1 MFVGSVLVWF
11 MEGPIVFQSSKILAS
26 LSLILWLCGTG
37 FVALPFNASSVFG
50 QGKVAAKTASA
61 SKPTA
66 PSTANT
72 PTNPNG
78 PVIVAAV
85 NGQTISRDELAKL
98 CLKRSGQDVL
108 DSVINKYLIMQACQ
122 AQQITISQKDVDD
135 EIGRIAKKFNL
146 TTAMYLK
153 LIEDQRDILPEQYA
167 ADVVWPMLALR
178 SLARDKATVSQED
191 IDKAYQAEFGTKIQV
206 RMLAVSDEKKARDL
220 WQQAKTTP
228 DLFKTLCKKYS
239 EDPASAS
246 VEGLLPPIRRL
257 GVDDPIE
264 KVAFTLQPNQISDV
278 FAVANMFVALQ
289 CVRHVSANPPS
300 TEQIAEIQKGI
311 RQELEDVKLREL
323 AETIFGTLREQS
335 SVVKIMGN
343 PELEKQYPGVAAMIN
358 RQPIPMA
365 TLEAECIKRF
375 GPKVLDGAIHRKLL
389 EGALES
395 IGAKISQAD
404 IDQEIAR
411 AAVYYGMVHNDGSPN
426 IEAWMKE
433 VLKENGSS
441 VELYISDVVWPTV
454 ALKKM
459 IAGKVTVNEQD
470 LQKGFES
477 NYGPRAEVLAIVCSN
492 QRTAQEVWQMARD
505 NPTDQFFGELASQY
519 SVEPSSRSN
528 FGKIPPLRRH
538 SGQPI
543 LEEAAFKMQPGE
555 LSGIIETG
563 GQYVVLRSQ
572 GRTTPVVAELS
583 AVRDELTKDI
593 LEKKQR
599 LAMEKHLDN
608 LLTSAQIDN
617 WLVPKSQ
624 LGTSAT
630 QASLKVLREQSE
642 QVKR

>member
-1 MFVGSVLVWF
+1 MSLV
-11 MEGPIVFQSSKILAS
+11 V
-26 LSLILWLCGTG
+26 WLCGIG
-37 FVALPFNASSVFG
+37 SLALPFTTLSVFG
-50 QGKVAAKTASA
+50 QGKIPAKAASA
-61 SKPTA
+61 LKPTP
-66 PSTANT
+66 PSTSNT
-72 PTNPNG
+72 PANPNG

-98 CLKRSGQDVL
+98 CLKRSGQEVL

-135 EIGRIAKKFNL
+135 EIGRIATKFNL

-178 SLARDKATVSQED
+178 SLARDKATVSQQD

-220 WQQAKTTP
+220 WQQAKAKP
-228 DLFKTLCKKYS
+228 DTFKTIAKQHS

-264 KVAFTLQPNQISDV
+264 KMAFSLQPNQISDV
-278 FAVANMFVALQ
+278 FSVANMFITLQ
-289 CVRHVSANPPS
+289 CVRHISANPPS

-323 AETIFGTLREQS
+323 AETIFATLREQS

-358 RQPIPMA
+358 RQPIPLA

-395 IGAKISQAD
+395 IGAKVEQAD

-411 AAVYYGMVHNDGSPN
+411 AAVYYGMVNNDGRPN
-426 IEAWMKE
+426 IEAWLKE
-433 VLKENGSS
+433 VLKDDGSS
-441 VELYISDVVWPTV
+441 IELYISDVVWPTV

-459 IAGKVTVNEQD
+459 IAGKVTVSEQD

-538 SGQPI
+538 SGQPT

-608 LLTSAQIDN
+608 LLTAAQIDN

-630 QASLKVLREQSE
+630 QASLKVLREQSG
-642 QVKR
+642 QLQR

>member
-1 MFVGSVLVWF
+1 M
-11 MEGPIVFQSSKILAS
+11 FQSSKLTARLLLAVR
-26 LSLILWLCGTG
+26 LCVVGSI
-37 FVALPFNASSVFG
+37 ALQFPTSSVYG
-50 QGKVAAKTASA
+50 QGKVAAKAVSA
-61 SKPTA
+61 AKPTP

-78 PVIVAAV
+78 PVIVATV

-98 CLKRSGQDVL
+98 CLLRSGQDVL
-108 DSVINKYLIMQACQ
+108 DSVINKYLIMQACK

-135 EIGRIAKKFNL
+135 EIGRIATKFNL

-153 LIEDQRDILPEQYA
+153 LIEDQRDIIPEQYA

-178 SLARDKATVSQED
+178 SLARDKATVSQSD

-220 WQQAKTTP
+220 WQQAKAKP
-228 DLFKTLCKKYS
+228 DSFKTIAKQHS

-278 FAVANMFVALQ
+278 FSVANMFITLQ
-289 CVRHVSANPPS
+289 CVRHIGANLPS
-300 TEQIAEIQKGI
+300 PQQIAEIQKGI

-323 AETIFGTLREQS
+323 AETIFATLREQS
-335 SVVKIMGN
+335 SVVKILGN
-343 PELEKQYPGVAAMIN
+343 PELERQYPGVAAMIN
-358 RQPIPMA
+358 REPIPLA

-375 GPKVLDGAIHRKLL
+375 GPKVLDGAIHRRLL

-395 IGAKISQAD
+395 IGAKVEQAD

-411 AAVYYGMVHNDGSPN
+411 AAVYYGMVHNDGRPN
-426 IEAWMKE
+426 IEAWFKE
-433 VLKENGSS
+433 VLKEDGSS
-441 VELYISDVVWPTV
+441 IELYVSDVVWPTV

-459 IAGKVTVNEQD
+459 IAGKVTVTEQD

-505 NPTDQFFGELASQY
+505 NPTEQFFGELASQY

-555 LSGIIETG
+555 LSGIIEAG

-572 GRTTPVVAELS
+572 GKTTSVVAELS
-583 AVRDELTKDI
+583 AVRTELTKDI

-599 LAMEKHLDN
+599 LAMEKHLES
-608 LLTSAQIDN
+608 LLSAAQIDN
-617 WLVPKSQ
+617 FLVPKSQ
-624 LGTSAT
+624 LGTAAT
-630 QASLKVLREQSE
+630 QASLKVMREQTGPV
-642 QVKR
+642 QR

>member
-1 MFVGSVLVWF
+1 M
-11 MEGPIVFQSSKILAS
+11 FQSSKIPAR
-26 LSLILWLCGTG
+26 LSLVAWLCGVG
-37 FVALPFNASSVFG
+37 SIALPFTASPVFG
-50 QGKVAAKTASA
+50 QGKVAAKAASA
-61 SKPTA
+61 LKPTP
-66 PSTANT
+66 PSISNTTA
-72 PTNPNG
+72 NPNG
-78 PVIVAAV
+78 PMILATV

-98 CLKRSGQDVL
+98 CLQRSGQDVL
-108 DSVINKYLIMQACQ
+108 DSVINKYLIIQACK
-122 AQQITISQKDVDD
+122 AQQIAISQKDVDD
-135 EIGRIAKKFNL
+135 EIARIATKFNL

-178 SLARDKATVSQED
+178 GLARDKAIVSQQD

-206 RMLAVSDEKKARDL
+206 RMLAVSDEKKALDL
-220 WQQAKTTP
+220 WQQAKAKP
-228 DLFKTLCKKYS
+228 DSFKTLAKQHS

-264 KVAFTLQPNQISDV
+264 KVAFSLQPNQISDV
-278 FAVANMFVALQ
+278 FSVANMFITLQ
-289 CVRHVSANPPS
+289 CVRHISANPPS
-300 TEQIAEIQKGI
+300 PQQITEIQKGI
-311 RQELEDVKLREL
+311 RQEQEDIKLREL
-323 AETIFGTLREQS
+323 AETIFATLREQS
-335 SVVKIMGN
+335 SVVKVLGN
-343 PELEKQYPGVAAMIN
+343 PELERQYPGVAAMIN
-358 RQPIPMA
+358 REPIPLA
-365 TLEAECIKRF
+365 TLESECIKRF

-395 IGAKISQAD
+395 IGAKIEQAD

-411 AAVYYGMVHNDGSPN
+411 AAVYYGMVHNDGRPN
-426 IEAWMKE
+426 IEAWLNE
-433 VLKENGSS
+433 VLKEDGSS
-441 VELYISDVVWPTV
+441 IELYVSDVVWPTV

-459 IAGKVTVNEQD
+459 IAGKVTVTEQD

-477 NYGPRAEVLAIVCSN
+477 NYGPRAEVLAVVCSN

-505 NPTDQFFGELASQY
+505 NPTEQFFGELASQY

-572 GRTTPVVAELS
+572 GKTTPVVAELA
-583 AVRDELTKDI
+583 AVRTELTKDI

-599 LAMEKHLDN
+599 LAMEKHLDS
-608 LLTSAQIDN
+608 LLSGAQIDN
-617 WLVPKSQ
+617 FLVPKSQ
-624 LGTSAT
+624 LGTAAT
-630 QASLKVLREQSE
+630 QASLKVMREQSG
-642 QVKR
+642 QMQR